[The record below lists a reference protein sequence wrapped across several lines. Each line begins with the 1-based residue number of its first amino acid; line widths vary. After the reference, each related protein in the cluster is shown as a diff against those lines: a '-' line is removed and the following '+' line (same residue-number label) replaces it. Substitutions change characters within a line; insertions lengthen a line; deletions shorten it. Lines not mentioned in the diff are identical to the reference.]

1 MGKTSFAAF
10 AATCPNLHRVHIKGR
25 GRRSIDSFIEFVK
38 KEYPQIDEIT
48 VADTIEDAVRGADVI
63 SFTTTALC
71 GDDPEI
77 VKTYPY
83 VKTEWVKPG
92 AFIAMPS
99 AARFDDDLLLK
110 SKLVVD
116 NRKLYDAWEM
126 EYPYPTYPKMGI
138 GCRFTDLIHE
148 GKISSG
154 DITDMTDI
162 IEKKAPG
169 RTSDDQIIIYS
180 VGGMPV
186 EDVAWGCSVYRRA
199 KELGIGVK
207 LNLWEKPEM
216 A

>member
-1 MGKTSFAAF
+1 MG
-10 AATCPNLHRVHIKGR
+10 I
-25 GRRSIDSFIEFVK
+25 
-38 KEYPQIDEIT
+38 
-48 VADTIEDAVRGADVI
+48 
-63 SFTTTALC
+63 
-71 GDDPEI
+71 
-77 VKTYPY
+77 
-83 VKTEWVKPG
+83 
-92 AFIAMPS
+92 
-99 AARFDDDLLLK
+99 
-110 SKLVVD
+110 
-116 NRKLYDAWEM
+116 
-126 EYPYPTYPKMGI
+126 I